1 MGTRPKAQFVSP
13 PDGKTK
19 DGETSPRSTV
29 AGPSETSD
37 IRYTVLP
44 SAVAE
49 AEAEAMGPTKSL
61 AQPLARGSTLGQ
73 QKDMAEALGIRT
85 QVKLVKR
92 MQGMRSPEENFI
104 QKMHPINSPP
114 LSVPPTGANPQPA
127 SKAPRPPALAPQ
139 PLALASPMPAAIQ
152 EHLRQQ
158 REPPGEGRRRAWK
171 TNLQAPITQPHG
183 KQRLVKIPQGA
194 EYTQQA
200 GVPKGWT
207 EVGPKQTLAKP
218 KEERPR
224 RRKGSGTQ
232 SKTSE
237 SWGQRQRGPNKEKGQ
252 ATASPEPEEE
262 SGYIIPE
269 LTERSQLVTRRRV
282 LPLPV
287 SRRPRFVMPLRRPSR
302 QNSILSDT
310 SQTNMESWS
319 GRMTPTKPAVRP
331 PGVGSPEN
339 ITAHGLKDVSS
350 LPAPTTRVSL
360 QTPGAQL
367 WVPPTQPVSQS
378 AGGVRQSPGYRP
390 WVPPPNPLPKEEV
403 LPPSSLDE
411 FFILPSPVP
420 PPSPG
425 RTNLLPPPSVGPI
438 RPGMP
443 TARSSPTLRSRSNM
457 HPGTPSSL
465 FPPSMLQARASTT
478 ELAAMTVQGEIA
490 SENAPQIPPR
500 YSPHS
505 EHPALQRPSGSV
517 LNRSQQLPA
526 RPIPFGRTRSQ
537 LKVLL
542 EENSGEDGPSKAKGK
557 MPRRKPS
564 NE

>member
-1 MGTRPKAQFVSP
+1 M
-13 PDGKTK
+13 
-19 DGETSPRSTV
+19 PRSTV
-29 AGPSETSD
+29 AGPSKTSD
-37 IRYTVLP
+37 IRYTVLL

-49 AEAEAMGPTKSL
+49 AEAEAKRPTKSL

-73 QKDMAEALGIRT
+73 QKDMAEALGITT

-92 MQGMRSPEENFI
+92 MQGVRSPEENFI

-114 LSVPPTGANPQPA
+114 LLVPPTGAAPKPA
-127 SKAPRPPALAPQ
+127 SRAPQPPALAPQ
-139 PLALASPMPAAIQ
+139 PPGLASPMPAAIQ
-152 EHLRQQ
+152 EHLRKQ
-158 REPPGEGRRRAWK
+158 REPPGAARREAWK
-171 TNLQAPITQPHG
+171 PTLQASSTQPHG
-183 KQRLVKIPQGA
+183 KQRLVKVPQGA
-194 EYTQQA
+194 EYTEQA
-200 GVPKGWT
+200 GVPKGWI
-207 EVGPKQTLAKP
+207 EISPKQTLPKP
-218 KEERPR
+218 KEEKAR

-237 SWGQRQRGPNKEKGQ
+237 SSGPRQRGLNKEKGQ

-287 SRRPRFVMPLRRPSR
+287 SRRPRFVMPPRRAAR
-302 QNSILSDT
+302 QNSIMSDT
-310 SQTNMESWS
+310 SQTSMGSWS

-367 WVPPTQPVSQS
+367 WVPPTKPVSQS
-378 AGGVRQSPGYRP
+378 AGGVGQSPGYRP

-403 LPPSSLDE
+403 LPTSSLNE
-411 FFILPSPVP
+411 FFIVPSPVP
-420 PPSPG
+420 PPSPD
-425 RTNLLPPPSVGPI
+425 RTNLLPPPSVGPMPI

-443 TARSSPTLRSRSNM
+443 TARSSPTLRARSNM

-465 FPPSMLQARASTT
+465 FPPSMLQASASTT
-478 ELAAMTVQGEIA
+478 EVAAMTVRGEIV
-490 SENAPQIPPR
+490 SENAPQVPPP

-505 EHPALQRPSGSV
+505 GHPALQRPSGSV

-526 RPIPFGRTRSQ
+526 RPIPFARTRSQ

-542 EENSGEDGPSKAKGK
+542 EENGGEDGSSKVKGK
-557 MPRRKPS
+557 MPRRRPS
-564 NE
+564 CE